1 MKFNT
6 ELQQQ
11 QKQNTSQTY
20 NLLEPTPQQ
29 WILPAWTLIPF
40 QVNIDLP
47 TLTRSPPPPPSERD
61 QSTLHAMHPPIKK
74 RRPTRAPRLSYLQC
88 SQQGSLP
95 LGADTGCLVVH
106 VKINEGGVSLQ
117 TRPICMDPVANASA
131 HIHHQSSRVTFNVLT
146 VVFPGRRGNTRL
158 SRLIKYANK
167 RANLQSCSQRSR
179 SGVADCIERQV

>member
-1 MKFNT
+1 MIMIMINHMCT
-6 ELQQQ
+6 HDQRARPLTII
-11 QKQNTSQTY
+11 NRADISIASPIAIHLMY
-20 NLLEPTPQQ
+20 SNV
-29 WILPAWTLIPF
+29 AWTQLN
-40 QVNIDLP
+40 Q
-47 TLTRSPPPPPSERD
+47 
-61 QSTLHAMHPPIKK
+61 H
-74 RRPTRAPRLSYLQC
+74 TRAAYEPAVQPT
-88 SQQGSLP
+88 GLP
-95 LGADTGCLVVH
+95 LGADTGFLVVH

-158 SRLIKYANK
+158 SRLIKYANT